1 MDAIRVEPDSA
12 SPAQRRPGAV
22 DAVVG
27 NERGDQRP
35 RICPADPAPA
45 VFAGAATARQGLDME
60 RSLSQSSPEQ
70 PLTLPRAL
78 TRREPAWVPGG
89 LIEHMGMRRPRGV
102 ESEQYP
108 RVIPSDGH
116 AGALMGSMYAR
127 SSLVVWNGMLT
138 SAALPST
145 CHSLL
150 SCTKGEEYQSCQW
163 TSQIRASTTELRH
176 TKR

>member
-35 RICPADPAPA
+35 RICPADPAPV
-45 VFAGAATARQGLDME
+45 VFASAATARQGLDME

-102 ESEQYP
+102 ESGQP
-108 RVIPSDGH
+108 RRVVPHGGC
-116 AGALMGSMYAR
+116 AEALVGS
-127 SSLVVWNGMLT
+127 T
-138 SAALPST
+138 SAPSSKAGPNLGHIDNAGSPRYT
-145 CHSLL
+145 
-150 SCTKGEEYQSCQW
+150 W
-163 TSQIRASTTELRH
+163 TQRYSV
-176 TKR
+176 